1 MILISAFLAFTVLV
15 AILAE
20 LSARWCLARAR
31 YYVWPPSYQ
40 CDNEL
45 LPSAF
50 TGMQGTSRF
59 SINRDGERGD
69 EPPAP
74 EARAFRILVAGGS
87 TTECYFLDQSD
98 TWPAQLQSELNKSD
112 WGRNA
117 GVSGVYVSNIGRSGV
132 DSTGVLTI
140 LEHIIPQHPR
150 LDAVILMTGA
160 GEIMAWLR
168 QGADSQ
174 AELPKANNET
184 LFTFSP
190 GRKYSWW
197 PLRSSALADCWRHW
211 RPRFLRSIELRC
223 NVGKS
228 LTRLRRLRQNAKNIR
243 KEVPSTAPLMSR
255 YAKNLEAAIRSCQ
268 RRGIRVIVMPQPWL
282 DVSLI
287 TSAEQ
292 SCLWNGSVGYAHST
306 DPTDYYDAGLM
317 SQLMAEIYQQ
327 TAHTAESCG
336 ATVIPV
342 QHLLQPMAEC
352 FYDDVHFTPFGA
364 AIVGRSLAAEIAKAL
379 GQ

>member
-1 MILISAFLAFTVLV
+1 MILIATFLAFALLF

-31 YYVWPPSYQ
+31 YYVWPPSYR

-59 SINRDGERGD
+59 STNRDGERGD
-69 EPPAP
+69 EPPSA
-74 EARAFRILVAGGS
+74 EADVFRILVTGGS
-87 TTECYFLDQSD
+87 ASECYFLDQSE

-112 WGRNA
+112 WGRKL

-132 DSTGVLTI
+132 DSAGVLRI

-150 LDAVILMTGA
+150 LDAVILMTGV
-160 GEIMAWLR
+160 GDLMAWLR
-168 QGADSQ
+168 QGADSK
-174 AELPKANNET
+174 AELPEANDET

-190 GRKYSWW
+190 GRKYAWW
-197 PLRSSALADCWRHW
+197 PLRTTALAECWRHW
-211 RPRFLRSIELRC
+211 RPRFLRRIDRRSD
-223 NVGKS
+223 VGKS
-228 LTRLRRLRQNAKNIR
+228 LFRLRRLRQNAKELR
-243 KEVPSTAPLMSR
+243 KEVPSTVPLMSR
-255 YAKNLEAAIRSCQ
+255 YAKNLEAAIQTCQ

-317 SQLMAEIYQQ
+317 AKLLAEIYKQ

-336 ATVIPV
+336 AEVIPT

-352 FYDDVHFTPFGA
+352 FYDDLHFTPLGA
-364 AIVGRSLAAEIAKAL
+364 ALVGRSVAAGIIKSLE
-379 GQ
+379 Q